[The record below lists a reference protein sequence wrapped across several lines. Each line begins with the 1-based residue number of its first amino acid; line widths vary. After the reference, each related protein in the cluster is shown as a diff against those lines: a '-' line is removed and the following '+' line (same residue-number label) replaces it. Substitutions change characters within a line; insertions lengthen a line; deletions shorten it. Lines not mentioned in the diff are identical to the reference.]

1 MKQLIQSA
9 RTGKLTVADVPDP
22 VAGDGEVLVRTRA
35 SLISAGTE
43 RMVVD
48 FAKKGLVAKA
58 RARPDLVRKV
68 IDKARR
74 DGAAAAFRAVMSRLD
89 EPLPLGYSA
98 AGEIVALGRG
108 VEGRFRIGQ
117 RVAIAGAGL
126 ANHAEIN
133 AVPVNLVAPV
143 PDDVNDEEACFGT
156 VAAIA
161 LHGVRNMGIELGDVG
176 AVVGVG
182 LVGQIAVEFLDLA
195 GVRVV
200 ALDVR
205 KDRLD
210 LATFGGA
217 QLVWNMADGD
227 PSRAVLDYTGGLG
240 CDGVLIAAATDD
252 STPFETAAAIAR
264 DRARISVVGMT
275 GTEFPYR
282 EFMQKELS
290 LVVSRSYGPGRYDDD
305 FERRGMKYPA
315 GYVRWTEA
323 RNLEFALR
331 IMSRRRDRRL
341 YVEQF
346 ITHRFDLADAEAAYR
361 LVTENSEPNLG
372 VVLRYPSA
380 PAPRAPRVRIP
391 RHVSSPAEMRECVV
405 GVIGAGNFARAVLL
419 PRLKS
424 GGRCRLHTVATRR
437 GATAEH
443 VRAAFGFERSAA
455 DVAEVLASDDI
466 NAVVIA
472 TPHGSHASLV
482 AAALAAEKHVFV
494 EKPLALTRAELDAI
508 AAARSRSAA
517 FFQVGFN
524 RRFAPYAVAARDRL
538 ARAGGKKFVVI
549 RVNAG
554 ALPPGHAVNAAEN
567 GYGRILGEACHFVD
581 LARFLIGSRIIS
593 VHAAAARG
601 DSGVCDDVSV
611 SLSFADGGLATI
623 AYTALGDASFAKEQ
637 IEAYAGGIVVT
648 IEDFRRMVV
657 VADGKAQRS
666 KEVAGQDKGH
676 AAEIDAFVA
685 AVAAGGP
692 PPLDE
697 AESIETSLATIAIVE
712 SLQTGATVNL

>member
-9 RTGKLTVADVPDP
+9 RSGKLAVAEVPEP

-43 RMVVD
+43 RMIVD
-48 FAKKGLVAKA
+48 FARKSLVAKA

-68 IDKARR
+68 VDKARR

-117 RVAIAGAGL
+117 RVAIAGAGF

-161 LHGVRNMGIELGDVG
+161 LHGVRNLGVELGDVG
-176 AVVGVG
+176 AVLGVG
-182 LVGQIAVEFLDLA
+182 LIGQIAVELLDLA

-205 KDRLD
+205 GDRLD

-217 QLVWNMADGD
+217 QLVWNLADGN
-227 PSRAVLDYTGGLG
+227 PTRAILDFSSGLG
-240 CDGVLIAAATDD
+240 CDGVLIAAATED
-252 STPFETAAAIAR
+252 SAPFRTAAAIAR
-264 DRARISVVGMT
+264 DRGRISVVGMT

-305 FERRGMKYPA
+305 FERRGMKYPP

-331 IMSRRRDRRL
+331 VMSRRRDRRL
-341 YVEQF
+341 YVEQL

-361 LVTENSEPNLG
+361 LVTENSEPHLG
-372 VVLRYPSA
+372 VVLRYPA
-380 PAPRAPRVRIP
+380 EARQRAPRVKVP
-391 RHVSSPAEMRECVV
+391 RHVSAAGGKRECVL

-419 PRLKS
+419 PHLKAAKA
-424 GGRCRLHTVATRR
+424 CRLHTVVTRR

-443 VRAAFGFERSAA
+443 VRQAFGFEQAA
-455 DVAEVLASDDI
+455 TDVAAALADDEI

-472 TPHGSHASLV
+472 TPHGSHASLA
-482 AAALAAEKHVFV
+482 AAALAAGKHVFV
-494 EKPLALTRAELDAI
+494 EKPLALTRAELDEV

-524 RRFAPYAVAARDRL
+524 RRFAPYAIAARNRL
-538 ARAGGKKFVVI
+538 AQAGGKKFVVI

-554 ALPPGHAVNAAEN
+554 ALPPESAINAAEN
-567 GYGRILGEACHFVD
+567 GYGRILGEVCHFVD
-581 LARFLIGSRIIS
+581 LARFLVGSRIAS
-593 VHAAAARG
+593 VQAIAVRG
-601 DSGVCDDVSV
+601 DSGICEDLTA

-623 AYTALGDASFAKEQ
+623 AYTALGDPSFAKER
-637 IEAYAGGIVVT
+637 IEAYSGGTVVT

-657 VADGKAQRS
+657 VADGKERRA
-666 KEVAGQDKGH
+666 KVLAGQDKGH
-676 AAEIDAFVA
+676 AAELAAFVA
-685 AVAAGGP
+685 AAAAGGP
-692 PPLDE
+692 PPIDE
-697 AESIETSLATIAIVE
+697 AELVETSLATIAIVE
-712 SLQTGATVNL
+712 SLQSGATVNL